1 MDREQLKEVAPHYI
15 AMVVLVFVVIEGLR
29 LVVGGVGFWLEL
41 VLVTVVVFIYRPLVL
56 RLGLAPSAWE

>member
-1 MDREQLKEVAPHYI
+1 MDREQLKEVAPHYL